1 MLPTRFEVQGDRGVI
16 GESGQGALR
25 SVENALETLV
35 DLSNSFLFLGRQCG
49 VHVDVKVRIGNGA
62 NRFGRVVTGPCFQI
76 FFGQAALERRFLG
89 ENDGRIVR
97 AEGQVPSFAVYVDS
111 NVELVQLRD
120 TKKKRARRREM
131 VRR

>member
-1 MLPTRFEVQGDRGVI
+1 MLPTRFEIQGDRGVI

-49 VHVDVKVRIGNGA
+49 VHVDVKVRIWNGA
-62 NRFGRVVTGPCFQI
+62 NRFGRVMTGSCFQI

-89 ENDGRIVR
+89 ENDGRIV
-97 AEGQVPSFAVYVDS
+97 
-111 NVELVQLRD
+111 
-120 TKKKRARRREM
+120 
-131 VRR
+131 